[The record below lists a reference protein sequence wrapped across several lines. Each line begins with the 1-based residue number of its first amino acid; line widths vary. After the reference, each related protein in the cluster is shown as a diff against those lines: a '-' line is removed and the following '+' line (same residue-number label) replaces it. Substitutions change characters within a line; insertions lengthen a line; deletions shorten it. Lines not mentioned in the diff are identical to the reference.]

1 MIRVINKAEG
11 KAEIYISGNIID
23 DADGMWLKR
32 IAADNEGNISG
43 YVWPED
49 IRKQLDEI
57 DDNADLAVYIN
68 SNGGSI
74 PAGVAIANII
84 ARHKGHTKAV
94 VEGWCC
100 SIATQIFFSADER
113 EIPENAYL
121 MIHKPMTAAYGN
133 ADDLRKAID
142 MLDTIQQ
149 GLEKAYIKAAK
160 EGTTPQQISEMVDAE
175 TWLTGVEAANYF
187 DITLLKSDQTA
198 ACASGR
204 AWNAKQFRNMPD
216 CLKAQIKTMERDPGT
231 VHDSIKEKGSKKEN
245 DHSKEKAAIALA
257 LANASI

>member
-1 MIRVINKAEG
+1 M
-11 KAEIYISGNIID
+11 
-23 DADGMWLKR
+23 
-32 IAADNEGNISG
+32 
-43 YVWPED
+43 
-49 IRKQLDEI
+49 
-57 DDNADLAVYIN
+57 
-68 SNGGSI
+68 
-74 PAGVAIANII
+74 I

-94 VEGWCC
+94 VDGWCC

-113 EIPENAYL
+113 EMSENAYL

-142 MLDTIQQ
+142 VLDTIQR

-175 TWLTGVEAANYF
+175 TWLTGVEAADYF
-187 DITLLKSDQTA
+187 NITLLKSDQTA

-204 AWNAKQFRNMPD
+204 AWNDKLFHNMPD
-216 CLKAQIKTMERDPGT
+216 CLKSQIKTMERDPGT
-231 VHDSIKEKGSKKEN
+231 VHDSIKNNKEN
-245 DHSKEKAAIALA
+245 NYGKEKVAIALA